1 MSISAIIITF
11 HPDASMLKKLIESLC
26 GQVHHIIVV
35 DNGSDNSITDIQ
47 KKLKLAEWVT
57 LSRNMGIA
65 YAQNVGII
73 KAREQNA
80 KFILLM
86 DQDSIPEKN
95 MVAELHRALLELPDA
110 AAVGPVYISE
120 HQNEASI
127 FTRVEG
133 FRRISTACDA
143 SHPLVK
149 TDALIASG
157 CLIPMAVLDAVG
169 DMREELFIDYV
180 DTEWGLRA
188 KSMGFSSY
196 AVHSAKMSH
205 QLGNRAI
212 EFMGRNM
219 IVHSPL
225 RRYYQYRNAVLLYKM
240 KHISF
245 DWKVID
251 AYRLFIRAI
260 FYACTNAPRWQNI
273 KMMSLGLWH
282 GILGKTGQFK

>member
-1 MSISAIIITF
+1 MSREVDHVVVVNNSHTV
-11 HPDASMLKKLIESLC
+11 SIES
-26 GQVHHIIVV
+26 
-35 DNGSDNSITDIQ
+35 D
-47 KKLKLAEWVT
+47 LANVEWVQ
-57 LSRNMGIA
+57 LSCNEGIA
-65 YAQNVGII
+65 YAQNIGIA
-73 KAREQNA
+73 KAREQGA
-80 KFILLM
+80 EFVLLM
-86 DQDSIPEKN
+86 DQDSIPAQD
-95 MVAELHRALLELPDA
+95 MVAELRSAILSLPDA
-110 AAVGPVYISE
+110 AAVGPVYMSE

-133 FRRISTACDA
+133 FRRVSAACDA

-157 CLIPMAVLDAVG
+157 CLIPMSVLDTVG
-169 DMREELFIDYV
+169 DMREDLFIDYV

-205 QLGNRAI
+205 QLGIRAI
-212 EFMGRNM
+212 EFMGRSM

-225 RRYYQYRNAVLLYKM
+225 RRYYQYRNAILLYKM
-240 KHISF
+240 KHIPF

-251 AYRLFIRAI
+251 AYRLFIRAV

-282 GILGKTGQFK
+282 GVLGKTGKFK